1 MKLTKLLKENEEP
14 RTLSP
19 QVKKHFLEIISTYN
33 KYQEMMD
40 GAESSINFKRKMLKV
55 IKDLTNH
62 GKHLEANELYQRY
75 FGDNNGKNRST

>member
-1 MKLTKLLKENEEP
+1 MVRRP
-14 RTLSP
+14 FIQRQFLSTVGV
-19 QVKKHFLEIISTYN
+19 QE
-33 KYQEMMD
+33 EMMD